1 MDSCSLLVLSLS
13 LLTLSY
19 QFLAIKSDEA
29 LIQNL
34 CHKTPEPVL
43 CADCLHGDPSGK
55 AADARRAALITV
67 RCAEYDAEQVYNFTF
82 NLWQNT
88 PKSNAALYNILDTCS
103 SQFLVAHD
111 SFRGATVAL
120 EDQGWRNWRGTAIYE
135 LTTQVTPYLNRCL
148 DLFKKQPQL
157 PLPNTILVGTNAVN
171 QGIAI
176 SLGILKN
183 IPDKLI
189 HS

>member
-1 MDSCSLLVLSLS
+1 MIV
-13 LLTLSY
+13 
-19 QFLAIKSDEA
+19 F
-29 LIQNL
+29 
-34 CHKTPEPVL
+34 
-43 CADCLHGDPSGK
+43 
-55 AADARRAALITV
+55 AAPRLPLKI
-67 RCAEYDAEQVYNFTF
+67 
-82 NLWQNT
+82 
-88 PKSNAALYNILDTCS
+88 
-103 SQFLVAHD
+103 
-111 SFRGATVAL
+111 RGGGIGV
-120 EDQGWRNWRGTAIYE
+120 RGTAIYE

-183 IPDKLI
+183 IPGKLI

>member
-1 MDSCSLLVLSLS
+1 MDYSIITLGRQELSDNTEEGNPIACKQHGLLQSSSSLSLPLNLVLSVS
-13 LLTLSY
+13 GH
-19 QFLAIKSDEA
+19 KSDEA

-55 AADARRAALITV
+55 AADARRVALITV
-67 RCAEYDAEQVYNFTF
+67 RCAECDAEQ
-82 NLWQNT
+82 
-88 PKSNAALYNILDTCS
+88 I
-103 SQFLVAHD
+103 
-111 SFRGATVAL
+111 RGGGIGV
-120 EDQGWRNWRGTAIYE
+120 RGTAIYE

-176 SLGILKN
+176 SLGILEN

>member
-1 MDSCSLLVLSLS
+1 MNSCGLLALTLF
-13 LLTLSY
+13 LFTLSY
-19 QFLAIKSDEA
+19 QILVIKSDEA

-43 CADCLHGDPSGK
+43 CADCLHLDPGSK
-55 AADARRAALITV
+55 DADGRGVALITV
-67 RCAEYDAEQVYNFTF
+67 RCAESDAEQVYNFTF
-82 NLWQNT
+82 NLWQKT
-88 PKSNAALYNILDTCS
+88 PKSDVALYNTLDTCS
-103 SQFLVAHD
+103 IQFLVAHD

-120 EDQGWRNWRGTAIYE
+120 EKGVLNWRGAAMDQ
-135 LTTQVTPYLNRCL
+135 LTSQVSPYLNRCL

-157 PLPNTILVGTNAVN
+157 PLPNTILIGTEAVN

-183 IPDKLI
+183 IPDKLTL
-189 HS
+189 S

>member
-1 MDSCSLLVLSLS
+1 MDSCSLLVLSPS

-55 AADARRAALITV
+55 AADARRVALITV
-67 RCAEYDAEQVYNFTF
+67 RCAECDAEQVYNFTF

-88 PKSNAALYNILDTCS
+88 PKLNAALYNILDTCS

-120 EDQGWRNWRGTAIYE
+120 EDQGRRNWRPWDCHLWINYSSHSLPE
-135 LTTQVTPYLNRCL
+135 
-148 DLFKKQPQL
+148 
-157 PLPNTILVGTNAVN
+157 PLPGPLQKATAAS
-171 QGIAI
+171 IAKHY
-176 SLGILKN
+176 LGR
-183 IPDKLI
+183 D
-189 HS
+189 